1 MAYPRQVTARL
12 DATAPHAG
20 LRAAAPYAGL
30 RFGLRA
36 GPLYWVLDRIP
47 TPRRNPFAL
56 GYLVVLAG
64 TTVFA
69 QFGDPQLVHQLQA
82 MSSTDGHNLIHTPLR
97 SLLMSGLWVAGPIW
111 MPYLWAF
118 AFTVAPLERR
128 VGSLRAAAAFAA
140 GHVLGTLLSQL
151 VVAVAVATGR
161 MGAGELDVLDIG
173 VSYGVLA
180 SLGALAG
187 LLPARS
193 RYLALAGALALIVH
207 QITSDGDLVT
217 AIGHPTAL
225 LAGMAL
231 WGPLRRPPGSWRG
244 GARRLVRR
252 ALPKRRAQP
261 QPQAK
266 PALDRA

>member
-1 MAYPRQVTARL
+1 MAYSRQGTARL
-12 DATAPHAG
+12 D
-20 LRAAAPYAGL
+20 LAAPYAGL

-36 GPLYWVLDRIP
+36 GPLHWVLDRVP

-56 GYLVVLAG
+56 TYLLVLAG

-69 QFGDPQLVHQLQA
+69 QFADPGLVHQLQN
-82 MSSTDGHNLIHTPLR
+82 MSSTDGHNLVHTPLR
-97 SLLMSGLWVAGPIW
+97 SLLMSGLWVAGPVW

-128 VGSLRAAAAFAA
+128 VGPLRALGVFAA
-140 GHVLGTLLSQL
+140 GHVVGTLLSQL

-161 MGAGELDVLDIG
+161 MAPSELDVLDIG

-187 LLPARS
+187 LLSVRG
-193 RYLALAGALALIVH
+193 RYLALAGAFALVVH
-207 QITSDGDLVT
+207 QIANEQDLVT

-225 LAGMAL
+225 LVGMAL
-231 WGPLRRPPGSWRG
+231 WGPLRRPPGNGQWRRRG
-244 GARRLVRR
+244 RRLGKQ
-252 ALPKRRAQP
+252 ALPQP
-261 QPQAK
+261 QPHAV
-266 PALDRA
+266 LDNA